1 MMEKGT
7 SELMPRCAAGEDG
20 CLIILYRD
28 LEDRIL
34 ALEKKIG
41 TEEESDES

>member
-1 MMEKGT
+1 MEKGT
-7 SELMPRCAAGEDG
+7 SEFLPRCTAGEDG
-20 CLIILYRD
+20 CLIILYKD

-41 TEEESDES
+41 TEEKTDES